1 MKKIFSMLLAVSMIA
16 MLFAGCTPKKQET
29 AAPAATS
36 APKKATLVMGT
47 NAGFEPFEYR
57 NDKNEVVGF
66 DVDMSKKIAEKA
78 GQELKIEDMNFDSL
92 ITALNSG
99 KIDMA
104 VAGMSVTEER
114 KQNVDF
120 SDYYYTSKQV
130 IVVKK
135 GSAIKTK
142 ADLEGKKVSV
152 QQGTTGDGM
161 VTDDAK
167 AATVNRFKKAVDAA
181 MDVKNNKSDAM
192 VLDEEPSKRIV
203 QANEGLEILPEIFDK
218 EEYAVAVKKGN
229 TELLKTINATIAD
242 MKKDGSYDK
251 LIKQYFPDKAE

>member
-1 MKKIFSMLLAVSMIA
+1 MIA
-16 MLFAGCTPKKQET
+16 MLFAGCAPKKQET
-29 AAPAATS
+29 AAHAPTS

-47 NAGFEPFEYR
+47 NAEFEPFEYR

-78 GQELKIEDMNFDSL
+78 AQELKIEDMNFDSL
-92 ITALNSG
+92 IAALDSG

-120 SDYYYTSKQV
+120 SDFYYTSKQV

-142 ADLEGKKVSV
+142 ALPL
-152 QQGTTGDGM
+152 
-161 VTDDAK
+161 
-167 AATVNRFKKAVDAA
+167 VNLFFI
-181 MDVKNNKSDAM
+181 
-192 VLDEEPSKRIV
+192 PSLPS
-203 QANEGLEILPEIFDK
+203 AGEIKP
-218 EEYAVAVKKGN
+218 
-229 TELLKTINATIAD
+229 NATALAAA
-242 MKKDGSYDK
+242 S
-251 LIKQYFPDKAE
+251 